1 MTDINDKNY
10 ISRIVE
16 ALIFASSKPVSSKDL
31 LPYIGDFESDEIIQI
46 IQKRYNETSGIE
58 LQKIS
63 AYNTPSYYA
72 FRTHPDLA
80 ARLNI
85 ERNIE
90 KPLSR
95 VATEV
100 LSIIAYH
107 QPITRSEIEDIRG
120 ISLSRGT
127 IDILLEHEWIKPL
140 GRRRTPGRPLTWGTT
155 IAFLDYFGLASLDDL
170 PGMDELKSTGLI
182 RKGAT
187 IGGLDEGSSVTD
199 ESEENNYET
208 NIEDSI

>member
-1 MTDINDKNY
+1 MVDNDDKNY

-16 ALIFASSKPVSSKDL
+16 ALIFASSEPVSSKDL
-31 LPYIGDFESDEIIQI
+31 LPYVGDFETDEIIQI
-46 IQKRYNETSGIE
+46 IQQRYKETSGIE

-63 AYNTPSYYA
+63 AYNTSSYYA
-72 FRTHPDLA
+72 FRTRPDLA
-80 ARLNI
+80 ARLNL

-107 QPITRSEIEDIRG
+107 QPITRAEIEDIRG

-127 IDILLEHEWIKPL
+127 LDILLELEWIKPL

-155 IAFLDYFGLASLDDL
+155 IAFLDHFGLASLDDL
-170 PGMDELKSTGLI
+170 PGMDELVSNGLL

-187 IGGLDEGSSVTD
+187 IGGEEEGSSVGD

-208 NIEDSI
+208 NIEASL

>member
-46 IQKRYNETSGIE
+46 IQKRYQETSGIE

-63 AYNTPSYYA
+63 AYNTPIHYA

-155 IAFLDYFGLASLDDL
+155 IAFLDYFGLTSLDDL
-170 PGMDELKSTGLI
+170 PGMDELKSTGLL

-187 IGGLDEGSSVTD
+187 IGGLDEGSYLSD